1 MSPEVGEG
9 STIDAR
15 YRLLR
20 RIGSGGMADVWLAE
34 DSHLQRQVALK
45 VLHRRF
51 AQDREFVE
59 RFRREA
65 EAAAGLSHPNIVAVY
80 DRGDVDGTYY
90 IAMQLLEGRSLKE
103 MIDRGLAP
111 EQAVG
116 LIRQVL
122 EAAGFA
128 HRHGVVHRDLKPQN
142 VIVDEEGKATVTDFG
157 IARAGASEITQAG
170 SVMGTPHYLSP
181 EQAQGQAVTA
191 VSDLYSVGVMLYEAL
206 AGRVPFEADSAV
218 AIAMKQVSHTPQR
231 PSSIAPAVSP
241 ALDAVTMRALE
252 KDPGQRFQS
261 AEAFIAALD
270 AAGRDPGGEHGGT
283 AAFVALPS
291 PVVGAEDAEAAEGDP
306 EEEERKRRRRFWMI
320 LAAAAVAIGVF
331 LGFALTRDTTTD
343 VPGVTGNQLNV
354 AIALLEQ
361 NGFKV
366 GEVDRVQ
373 REVAVNTVLEQDPPA
388 GGAELD
394 CAFLGFFCSKP
405 KVGLTVSAG
414 PGSADVPG
422 GLAGMSQEEAVARLE
437 EAGFEAQVE
446 TVNSDRVEAGLVIR
460 SDPSGGSTAT
470 RGSAVV
476 LTVSKGAKLATV
488 PVLVGT
494 QRSVAV
500 QQIRGRGLTP
510 SVEEEES
517 AKPAGEVIRQS
528 PSAGSELPRGA
539 AVSIVVSKGE
549 QKARVPNEIGKER
562 AEAVEAVRDAGLRPS
577 VQEQETEV
585 PQQVGRVTDQFPP
598 PARKSN
604 RAAKSRWS
612 SASARRKAKRK
623 PNEGRGALRRPLLR
637 ARRLPALGRGGRGR
651 LAAGRP

>member
-1 MSPEVGEG
+1 LTLPPEVGEG
-9 STIDAR
+9 STIDSR

-34 DSHLQRQVALK
+34 DLHLQRRVALK

-65 EAAAGLSHPNIVAVY
+65 EAAASLSHPNIVAVF

-103 MIDRGLAP
+103 LIDQGLTP
-111 EQAVG
+111 EQATG

-128 HRHGVVHRDLKPQN
+128 HKHGVVHRDLKPQN
-142 VIVDEEGKATVTDFG
+142 VIVDDEGVATVTDFG

-231 PSSIAPAVSP
+231 PSSIAPTVSP
-241 ALDAVTMRALE
+241 ALDAVVMRALE
-252 KDPGQRFQS
+252 KDPGRRFQS
-261 AEAFIAALD
+261 AEAFIAAL
-270 AAGRDPGGEHGGT
+270 AAASRDPNAEQGGT
-283 AAFVALPS
+283 AAFAPLPPPVA
-291 PVVGAEDAEAAEGDP
+291 GAEAAEDDP
-306 EEEERKRRRRFWMI
+306 EQERSRRRRFWI
-320 LAAAAVAIGVF
+320 LLALAAVLIGAL
-331 LGFALTRDTTTD
+331 LGFALTRDTGTD

-366 GEVDRVQ
+366 GEVSRVQ
-373 REVAVNTVLEQDPPA
+373 RQVAANTVLEQDPPPGNA
-388 GGAELD
+388 SLD
-394 CAFLGFFCSKP
+394 CAFLSFLCSKP
-405 KVGLTVSAG
+405 KVALTVSAG
-414 PGSADVPG
+414 PGSAKVPG
-422 GLAGMSQEEAVARLE
+422 GLSGSSQEEAEAKLE
-437 EAGFEAQVE
+437 DVGFEAQVE
-446 TVNSDRVEAGLVIR
+446 MVNSDRVEAGLVIR
-460 SDPSGGSTAT
+460 SDPPGGTTAT
-470 RGSAVV
+470 RGSTVV
-476 LTVSKGAKLATV
+476 LTVSKGQKLAKV

-517 AKPAGEVIRQS
+517 AKPAGEVIRQA
-528 PSAGSELPRGA
+528 PSAGSELPRGST
-539 AVSIVVSKGE
+539 VSIVVSKGE
-549 QKARVPNEIGKER
+549 RKATVPNVIGTER
-562 AEAVEAVRDAGLRPS
+562 AEAVETLREAGLAPV

-585 PQQVGRVTDQFPP
+585 PQQVGRITDQFPP
-598 PARKSN
+598 PGSEVEPGSTATVVVGK
-604 RAAKSRWS
+604 RAAES
-612 SASARRKAKRK
+612 
-623 PNEGRGALRRPLLR
+623 EGEAE
-637 ARRLPALGRGGRGR
+637 
-651 LAAGRP
+651 

>member
-9 STIDAR
+9 STIDGR

-34 DSHLQRQVALK
+34 DPHLQRRVALK
-45 VLHRRF
+45 ILHRRF

-65 EAAAGLSHPNIVAVY
+65 EAAAGLSHPNIVAVF
-80 DRGDVDGTYY
+80 DRGEIEGTYY
-90 IAMQLLEGRSLKE
+90 IAMQLLGGRSLKAL
-103 MIDRGLAP
+103 IDQGLTP
-111 EQAVG
+111 EQAVA

-142 VIVDEEGKATVTDFG
+142 VIVDDEGVATVTDFG

-191 VSDLYSVGVMLYEAL
+191 VSDLYSIGVILYEAL
-206 AGRVPFEADSAV
+206 AGQVPFEADSAV

-231 PSSIAPAVSP
+231 PSSIAPNVSP
-241 ALDAVTMRALE
+241 ALDAVAMRALE
-252 KDPGQRFQS
+252 KDPGRRFQS
-261 AEAFIAALD
+261 ADAFIAALD
-270 AAGRDPGGEHGGT
+270 AALRNPAAEGGGT
-283 AAFVALPS
+283 AAFAPLPP
-291 PVVGAEDAEAAEGDP
+291 PVVGPEAAAAEADP
-306 EEEERKRRRRFWMI
+306 EEERRRRRRRWAW
-320 LAAAAVAIGVF
+320 LAVAAVLLGAA

-343 VPGVTGNQLNV
+343 VPGVTGNQLSV

-366 GEVDRVQ
+366 GEIGRVQ
-373 REVAVNTVLEQDPPA
+373 REVAVNTVLEQDPPPGNA
-388 GGAELD
+388 SLD
-394 CAFLGFFCSKP
+394 CAFLSFFCSKP
-405 KVGLTVSAG
+405 KVALTVSAG
-414 PGSADVPG
+414 PGSAEVPG
-422 GLAGMSQEEAVARLE
+422 GLSGLSQEEAVE
-437 EAGFEAQVE
+437 EVEAAGFVAQVE
-446 TVNSDRVEAGLVIR
+446 KVNSDQVEAGLAIR

-470 RGSAVV
+470 RGSTVV
-476 LTVSKGAKLATV
+476 LTVSKGQKLAKV

-517 AKPAGEVIRQS
+517 AKPAGEVIRQA
-528 PSAGSELPRGA
+528 PSAGSELPRGST
-539 AVSIVVSKGE
+539 VSIVVSRGE
-549 QKARVPNEIGKER
+549 RKTKVPNTIGKER
-562 AEAVEAVRDAGLRPS
+562 AEAVEALREAGLEPTVS
-577 VQEQETEV
+577 EQQTEV

-598 PARKSN
+598 PGSEVEPGSGVTVVVGK
-604 RAAKSRWS
+604 RAPESEAE
-612 SASARRKAKRK
+612 A
-623 PNEGRGALRRPLLR
+623 E
-637 ARRLPALGRGGRGR
+637 
-651 LAAGRP
+651 